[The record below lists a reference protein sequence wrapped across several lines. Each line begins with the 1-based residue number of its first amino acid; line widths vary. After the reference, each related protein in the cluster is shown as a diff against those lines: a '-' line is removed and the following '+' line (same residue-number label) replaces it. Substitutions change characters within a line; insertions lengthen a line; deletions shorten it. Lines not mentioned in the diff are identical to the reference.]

1 MEVIVTIIT
10 SSPEFAI
17 AIVVLIGM
25 AGLAALPY
33 SDEEIEETHNQ
44 WVSLVEWLR
53 ELLR

>member
-1 MEVIVTIIT
+1 MTILTNSPFEAIVL
-10 SSPEFAI
+10 
-17 AIVVLIGM
+17 VVLIGM